1 MTENDIVIIQRNI
14 ARYGAMLKLDMDGKK
29 RLVAER
35 LLAKAKADL
44 MLAAL
49 RALV

>member
-1 MTENDIVIIQRNI
+1 MTENDILIIQRNI
-14 ARYGAMLKLDMDGKK
+14 ARYEAMLKFEMNGTR
-29 RLVAER
+29 RLVAQR
-35 LLAKAKADL
+35 LLASAKADL

>member
-1 MTENDIVIIQRNI
+1 MTENDVFMIQRTI
-14 ARYGAMLKLDMDGKK
+14 ARYEAMLNLDMDGKK
-29 RLVAER
+29 RSVAER
-35 LLAKAKADL
+35 SLARAKADL

>member
-1 MTENDIVIIQRNI
+1 MTENDIFTIQRNI
-14 ARYGAMLKLDMDGKK
+14 ARYEAMLKFETDGTK

-35 LLAKAKADL
+35 LLASAKADL